1 MPDNILKIKHLF
13 AFASLI
19 ILIILSAGC
28 VSLKGRSSGIQ
39 PIPLEAGKIVV
50 LGFKPAIALGGKPDV
65 IRSPI
70 SGTVF
75 MAEPVS
81 TGAADKM
88 TTLLFDRL
96 LEYKRFELIG
106 PGRARALLSRLV
118 SEDQGIGNTEIIKKI
133 GQAFSAD
140 AVMTG
145 QIYRWQE
152 REGKDYSVNR
162 PASVA
167 FDLYLIKPEDGAV
180 LWKGKFDKTQL
191 SLSENLLDLRTFIK
205 GKGKWMTVE
214 GLAET
219 GLDELLQKSLR
230 VQAKSED

>member
-1 MPDNILKIKHLF
+1 MSYNILKLKHLF
-13 AFASLI
+13 AFVCLI
-19 ILIILSAGC
+19 ILIFLFAGC
-28 VSLKGRSSGIQ
+28 VSIKGRDSGIQ

-50 LGFKPAIALGGKPDV
+50 LGFRPAIALGGKPDV

-70 SGTVF
+70 SGTVL
-75 MAEPVS
+75 MAEPVP
-81 TGAADKM
+81 TDVADKM
-88 TTLLFDRL
+88 TALLFDQL
-96 LEYKRFELIG
+96 LEYKRYELIG
-106 PGRARALLSRLV
+106 PGRARGVFSSLV
-118 SEDQGIGNTEIIKKI
+118 SEDQGISDISIFKKI

-167 FDLYLIKPEDGAV
+167 FDLYLIKPENGAI

-191 SLSENLLDLRTFIK
+191 SLSENLFDLRTFIK

-214 GLAET
+214 GLAEL
-219 GLDELLQKSLR
+219 GLDELLQKSLP
-230 VQAKSED
+230 VQKEKGD

>member
-1 MPDNILKIKHLF
+1 M
-13 AFASLI
+13 
-19 ILIILSAGC
+19 
-28 VSLKGRSSGIQ
+28 IQ
-39 PIPLEAGKIVV
+39 LIPLGSGKIVV
-50 LGFKPAIALGGKPDV
+50 LGFRPAIAQGGKPDV

-75 MAEPVS
+75 MAEPVP
-81 TGAADKM
+81 TGAADTM
-88 TTLLFDRL
+88 TAFLFDQL
-96 LEYKRFELIG
+96 QAYKRYELIS
-106 PGRARALLSRLV
+106 PGQARGLLNRLV
-118 SEDQGIGNTEIIKKI
+118 SEDQGISDMAILKKI
-133 GQAFSAD
+133 GKTFSAD

-191 SLSENLLDLRTFIK
+191 SLSENILDVGTFIK

-214 GLAET
+214 DLAES
-219 GLDELLQKSLR
+219 GLEELLQKSLQLR
-230 VQAKSED
+230 NEKED